1 MRWAKFW
8 LRASAGGLGFGL
20 SVLWY
25 IVLRILPMSHARR
38 RQSFARVM
46 GRLCCGAAGLRV
58 SVVGRENLL
67 KHVPCVY
74 VANHQSQVD
83 YPIVGTIFP
92 GSAVVMGRQIG
103 DWPVLGPLFRGAENV
118 ALDRDV
124 PVRAVA
130 ALAAAART
138 IREKKLSV
146 WMFAEG
152 TRGKVTGKL
161 GPFKRGAFRLAAT
174 TGVPVV
180 PIVISPLKPFTD
192 LRGRRLTPHD
202 VVIQILEPVFATG
215 ATRED
220 EEALRDEVRRRM
232 QCTLSQLPSTK
243 RVPRA
248 HTA

>member
-1 MRWAKFW
+1 MRRVAFW
-8 LRASAGGLGFGL
+8 IRAGLGGLGFG
-20 SVLWY
+20 VAILWY
-25 IVLRILPMSHARR
+25 VILRVLPMSHARR
-38 RQSFARVM
+38 RQGFARVV

-58 SVVGRENLL
+58 SVVGREHLL

-74 VANHQSQVD
+74 VANHQSQID
-83 YPIVGTIFP
+83 YPIAGLIFP

-103 DWPVLGPLFRGAENV
+103 DWPLLGPLFRGAENI

-130 ALAAAART
+130 ALDQAEQT

-152 TRGKVTGKL
+152 TRGKVAGEL
-161 GPFKRGAFRLAAT
+161 GVFKRGAFRLAVA

-192 LRGRRLTPHD
+192 LRGRRLIPHD
-202 VVIQILEPVFATG
+202 VVIHILEPVFAAG
-215 ATRED
+215 AMHED
-220 EEALRDEVRRRM
+220 EEALREEVRRRM
-232 QCTLSQLPSTK
+232 QCVLTQSPSTK
-243 RVPRA
+243 RLSRA